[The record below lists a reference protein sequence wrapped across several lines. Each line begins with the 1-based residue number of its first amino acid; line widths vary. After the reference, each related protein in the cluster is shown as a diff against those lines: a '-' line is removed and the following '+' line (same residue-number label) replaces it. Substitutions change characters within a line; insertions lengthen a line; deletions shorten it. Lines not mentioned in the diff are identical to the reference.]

1 MGFKYQIRALVYHAP
16 AGWGEG
22 ELEEV
27 AAKLA
32 EGRERVEREIGIK
45 VWSLRLTLPQAFE
58 RVDEIGETGDALVSL
73 GNLPASHPKLE
84 ELVGSAVREGFYVG
98 VLLDEASWSSAIR
111 VSQLIHKLSE
121 ESPDLATRLGVNALG
136 EPLLTP
142 YYPLSYSSGEG
153 GVSAALLYPN
163 YLRDSYQEGG
173 LPAVKAAVRE
183 AAKVAKSALNL
194 AAEVL
199 GTKALGVDLSVSPW
213 MEESSLGLVEAVAGT
228 RLPRP
233 GFALGVR
240 RVNEALEEVARETGA
255 IGFNEVQLPLGEDS
269 RLKAR
274 ASEGEVT
281 ARDLL
286 RLSGVSLAGLD
297 LVVVPANV
305 NEVAGLLLDA
315 AAYARA
321 KGKALGVRI
330 IPVEEVEPGD
340 GVLLS
345 RFGEVPV
352 IPI

>member
-1 MGFKYQIRALVYHAP
+1 MGFSYAIRALVYHAP
-16 AGWGEG
+16 AGWEE

-27 AAKLA
+27 AARLA
-32 EGRERVEREIGIK
+32 EARERVEREIGVK
-45 VWSLRLTLPQAFE
+45 VWSLRITLPQAFE
-58 RVDEIGETGDALVSL
+58 RREEVGEIGEVLISL
-73 GNLPASHPKLE
+73 GNLPASHPRLE
-84 ELVGSAVREGFYVG
+84 ELVAPAAREGFYAG
-98 VLLDEASWSSAIR
+98 ILLDEVSWSTAIR
-111 VSQLIHKLSE
+111 VSQLIHRLSE
-121 ESPDLATRLGVNALG
+121 ESPDLATKVGVNALG

-142 YYPLSYSSGEG
+142 YYPLSHSPGER

-163 YLRDSYQEGG
+163 YLKERYQEGG
-173 LPAVKAAVRE
+173 LQAMRIAVSE
-183 AAKVAKSALNL
+183 AGKVARSALDI
-194 AAEVL
+194 AAEL
-199 GTKALGVDLSVSPW
+199 LNARTLGVDLSVSPW
-213 MEESSLGLVEAVAGT
+213 MEESSLGLVEAIAGA

-233 GFALGVR
+233 GFAMGVR
-240 RVNEALEEVARETGA
+240 AVNEVLEEVAKEMSA

-297 LVVVPANV
+297 MAVVPANV

-315 AAYARA
+315 TAYARA
-321 KGKALGVRI
+321 KRKVVGVRI